1 MDIEERI
8 KRLEDIVSPEGE
20 EHNLADVVTG
30 IYSNLIQHLI
40 TTGDFLFDLVNYI
53 ENYLTNITSMIPE
66 EILEEIQKNANN
78 APEPK
83 LHLLTDPPDSA

>member
-1 MDIEERI
+1 MELEERV
-8 KRLEDIVSPEGE
+8 RQLEEIVSPTGE

-30 IYSNLIQHLI
+30 IYSNFIQHLI

-53 ENYLTNITSMIPE
+53 ENHLTNITNMIPE
-66 EILEEIQKNANN
+66 EILEEIKKNTNN
-78 APEPK
+78 ASEPK